1 MYHTFERCKIL
12 AIFHYTRMF
21 GRSSQ
26 SFVRNA
32 TRETEAIYA
41 LPQIFDMTM
50 FVCVGVGMCGCVWCH
65 YDYSYAAFA
74 AIIRHVISCVSLT
87 KIMTMRICQKYLYFS
102 ERFIYMHVRV
112 YMSKCIHVVT
122 QLVARWWRRLNSSLS
137 SSLASWANWNVEIYV
152 LAWSFVLPEQLRK
165 YYMK

>member
-1 MYHTFERCKIL
+1 M

-50 FVCVGVGMCGCVWCH
+50 FVCVWVWVCVGVCGAIMITH
-65 YDYSYAAFA
+65 TLRLQQSYGTLLA
-74 AIIRHVISCVSLT
+74 VS
-87 KIMTMRICQKYLYFS
+87 
-102 ERFIYMHVRV
+102 
-112 YMSKCIHVVT
+112 
-122 QLVARWWRRLNSSLS
+122 A
-137 SSLASWANWNVEIYV
+137 
-152 LAWSFVLPEQLRK
+152 
-165 YYMK
+165 

>member
-50 FVCVGVGMCGCVWCH
+50 CVCVCGCGYVW
-65 YDYSYAAFA
+65 
-74 AIIRHVISCVSLT
+74 VCVVPL
-87 KIMTMRICQKYLYFS
+87 
-102 ERFIYMHVRV
+102 
-112 YMSKCIHVVT
+112 
-122 QLVARWWRRLNSSLS
+122 
-137 SSLASWANWNVEIYV
+137 
-152 LAWSFVLPEQLRK
+152 
-165 YYMK
+165 